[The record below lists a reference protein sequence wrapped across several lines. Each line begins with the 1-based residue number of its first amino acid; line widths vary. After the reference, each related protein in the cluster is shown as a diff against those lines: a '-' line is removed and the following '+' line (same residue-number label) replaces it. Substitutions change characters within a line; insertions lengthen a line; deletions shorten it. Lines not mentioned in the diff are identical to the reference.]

1 MTMPLEDSTYN
12 TTKKPETVLHLY
24 VAISLA
30 SYILILFLTALGI
43 HRIYSNYIIA
53 NAEEDAVNISR
64 AILVDE
70 RSHLIILAPEVRPRL
85 AIDQQ
90 RIEQFDQHIRQ
101 FLLPFNIIKIKIYSE
116 ESKILYSTD
125 PTIIGVIDAGNL
137 RLQNA
142 LRGHND
148 SKLETKNK
156 VTDLSEEQ
164 QLDVDVVETY
174 VPTRESGRIVGAFEI
189 YMDVTRYRSG
199 IKKLVIASVAVL
211 GLILCCAFVPS
222 LLLIK
227 RGTRQVKKAQEEL
240 VRTLLLNQEI
250 EKRQARE
257 KLEYQASHDALTGLP
272 NRNLLIDR
280 LQLAL
285 LHAERQENQVAVLF
299 VDLDHFKFVN
309 DSMGHTYGDRLLTII
324 ARRLTESV
332 RADDTIA
339 RHGGDEFVVILPVLG
354 TDEDVVKVVEK
365 IRTALGRPLHIDEHE
380 IELSCSI
387 GVGIFPKDGRDAQEI
402 LKNAEAAMFDAKE
415 LGRNNCRFFTAA
427 LNDRTVAR
435 MTMERQLRRALERDE
450 FLLHYQ
456 PQVDLGT
463 GRITGVEALLR
474 WQNPELGMVPPGAF
488 IPLAEDTGLIVPI
501 GEWVLREA
509 CSRNKAWQD
518 RGLAPLIM
526 AVNLSPRQFW
536 FPGLIE
542 SITNVLRESGL
553 APRFLELE
561 IIESMVMRDVKAA
574 TAMLDE
580 LKKLGVHL
588 SMDDFGTGYS
598 SLSHLKRFPFDKLK
612 MDISFVREV
621 THDPSSAAIAK
632 AIIAMAHNLNLQ
644 VIAEGVETGGQLS
657 YLHAHGCDEMQ
668 GFYFSRPLP
677 AEEIEQFL
685 REEHRLQLPGT
696 SG

>member
-1 MTMPLEDSTYN
+1 MTIEDSTYKN
-12 TTKKPETVLHLY
+12 AKKPETVLHLF

-30 SYILILFLTALGI
+30 SSVIILLLTAFGI

-70 RSHLIILAPEVRPRL
+70 KAHLVILAPEVQPRL
-85 AIDQQ
+85 VIDQD
-90 RIEQFDQHIRQ
+90 RIERFDRHIRQ
-101 FLLPFNIIKIKIYSE
+101 FLLPFNIIKIKIYNE

-125 PTIIGVIDAGNL
+125 PAIIGITDAGNL

-142 LRGHND
+142 LRGNND
-148 SKLETKNK
+148 SKLETKDT
-156 VTDLSEEQ
+156 VTDLSEEHR
-164 QLDVDVVETY
+164 LDIDVVETY
-174 VPTRESGRIVGAFEI
+174 VPTRQSGRIVGAFEI

-199 IKKLVIASVAVL
+199 IKKLVIVSVSVL
-211 GLILCCAFVPS
+211 GLILSCAFVPS
-222 LLLIK
+222 LLLIG
-227 RGTRQVKKAQEEL
+227 RGTRQVRKAQEEL
-240 VRTLLLNQEI
+240 VRTLLLNQEK

-257 KLEYQASHDALTGLP
+257 RLEYQAGHDALTSLP

-332 RADDTIA
+332 RADDTVA
-339 RHGGDEFVVILPVLG
+339 RHGGDEFVVILPVLR

-365 IRTALGRPLHIDEHE
+365 IRTALSRPLHIDEHE

-387 GVGIFPKDGRDAQEI
+387 GVGIFPKDGKDAQEV
-402 LKNAEAAMFDAKE
+402 LKNAEAAMFNAKE

-474 WQNPELGMVPPGAF
+474 WQNPELGMVSPGTF

-509 CSRNKAWQD
+509 CTCNKAWQD
-518 RGLAPLIM
+518 RGLIPLVM

-542 SITNVLRESGL
+542 SIANVLLESGL
-553 APRFLELE
+553 DPHFLELE

-580 LKKLGVHL
+580 LKRLGVHL

-644 VIAEGVETGGQLS
+644 VIAEGVETKGQLS

-677 AEEIEQFL
+677 AAEFEQFL
-685 REEHRLQLPGT
+685 REEHRLQLPDM